1 MTRVAI
7 KMLLH
12 DRAKYL
18 ALVIGIAFSA
28 LLISQQSGIFHSVM
42 VTSTRSIREASA
54 ADVWVLKPGVES
66 LDESDTMPESYLMR
80 VRSTAGVEWAMPFYQ
95 GMAKLRTPL
104 GHNKTVSIVAV
115 DDHSLVGAPVNK
127 MVVGNVK
134 ALQKPGA
141 VIMDIPGYMQVFPGQ
156 PLQSGLVFELGLK
169 RVEVVGFCQVAPD
182 WTGLP
187 LIYTTRTNT
196 ADIMGDPSYP
206 MIAVIVRSQD
216 GYSSKEVAAKITKQT
231 GLSAYPRAE
240 LKSRTINWMLQ
251 YSGVAENF
259 GITILLGVIIGII
272 IVGQTFYMFSVENL
286 KQFAA
291 LKAIGIGN
299 IRILQMIVL
308 QAVSVGILGYC
319 LGIGVASCFFAIV
332 NPSSGGLRG
341 MFMAPPIFAGTGI
354 FMIIVTHDPRVFGFA
369 DRIAYMEDGLIVRTE
384 FSESLAAVAESG
396 SVSDAKQ
403 SGQQDLRH
411 QGERQKMAVKGQ
423 S

>member
-1 MTRVAI
+1 MMCVAI
-7 KMLLH
+7 KMLLY
-12 DRAKYL
+12 DKAKYL

-28 LLISQQSGIFHSVM
+28 LLVSQQSGIFHSVM

-54 ADVWVLKPGVES
+54 ADVWVLKPVVET

-80 VRSTAGVEWAMPFYQ
+80 VRSTEGVEWAMPFYQ
-95 GMAKLRTPL
+95 GMAKLRTPQ

-115 DDHSLVGAPVNK
+115 DDRSLAGAPINK
-127 MVVGNVK
+127 MVVGDVK

-141 VIMDIPGYMQVFPGQ
+141 VIMDIPGYRKVFPGQ
-156 PLQSGLVFELGLK
+156 PLQPGLVFELGQK

-206 MIAVIVRSQD
+206 MIAVMVRSQA
-216 GYSSKEVAAKITKQT
+216 GYSSKEVATKITKHT

-240 LKSRTINWMLQ
+240 FESQTINWMLRE
-251 YSGVAENF
+251 SGVAENF
-259 GITILLGVIIGII
+259 GITILLGVIIGIV

-319 LGIGVASCFFAIV
+319 LGIGVASWFFAIV

-341 MFMAPPIFAGTGI
+341 MFMAPRYSQAP
-354 FMIIVTHDPRVFGFA
+354 GF
-369 DRIAYMEDGLIVRTE
+369 
-384 FSESLAAVAESG
+384 S
-396 SVSDAKQ
+396 
-403 SGQQDLRH
+403 
-411 QGERQKMAVKGQ
+411 
-423 S
+423 